1 MSNTP
6 DFLAHVVDLARA
18 VGPADARRMFGGH
31 GIYVD
36 GLIVGL
42 VVDDT
47 LYLKTDGETR
57 PAFEALGL
65 APFCFTSKQKG
76 TVSTSYYPPPEE
88 ALENRVAMREW
99 LMLALAAARR
109 AAAGKAKSGSAKA
122 RQARR

>member
-1 MSNTP
+1 LSNAP
-6 DFLAHVVDLARA
+6 EFLAHVLDLARA

-57 PAFEALGL
+57 PAFEARGL
-65 APFCFTSKQKG
+65 APFRFTSKRKG
-76 TVSTSYYPPPEE
+76 AVSTSYYTPPEE
-88 ALENRVAMREW
+88 ALENRAAMREW
-99 LMLALAAARR
+99 LTLALAAGRR
-109 AAAGKAKSGSAKA
+109 ATSAKSKRTSANSG
-122 RQARR
+122 QARR